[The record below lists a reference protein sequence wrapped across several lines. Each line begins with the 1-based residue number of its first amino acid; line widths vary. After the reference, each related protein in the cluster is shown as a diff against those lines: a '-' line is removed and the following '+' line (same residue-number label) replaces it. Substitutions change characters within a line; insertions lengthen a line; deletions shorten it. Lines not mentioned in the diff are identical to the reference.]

1 MKYDVVIA
9 GGGTAG
15 CAFAYTAGKLG
26 LRTLL
31 VEKNSFLG
39 GTMTSALVTPA
50 MKTSDNNINTEFFN
64 DLMNNLHEI
73 GGQITYADGNRGW
86 FNPELL
92 KITLD
97 KMMISANVEVLF
109 NTKIAEIITE
119 PFTKVENNNE
129 LNANSTQNFKHI
141 KKIKLSNYNDT
152 ICSDNIRTYKD
163 MLSEY
168 IETKYLVDG
177 TGDAKIFE
185 KLNCDFLNK
194 IEKEKISEKNI
205 FQPVNLRFIM
215 SGINLKEF
223 SKWITDLDKDR
234 SVTTSYIIEGQTHLS
249 TAYTWD
255 SNKDWALRPVFKAGM
270 EEGLITEEDSNY
282 FQVFTIPQ
290 MHSSLAFNCPRL
302 ISDTDIDPENTI
314 QTSKLLMDA
323 RASIYRLS
331 VFLRKYF
338 KGFEHAYISS
348 IANELG
354 IRVSNRIKGKYVY
367 TIDDLKSGKK
377 FKNPCL
383 VSNYPVDIHSKEKNK
398 STLEHQMQEYSL
410 PIEALQSCNYENLF
424 AIGRCISADF
434 EAQGAL
440 RIIPSCFS
448 MGEGLAKYLAQ
459 QGD

>member
-73 GGQITYADGNRGW
+73 GGQITYADGNSGW

-152 ICSDNIRTYKD
+152 ICSDNIRTYQD
-163 MLSEY
+163 ILSEY

-194 IEKEKISEKNI
+194 IEKEKNSEKNI

-255 SNKDWALRPVFKAGM
+255 SNKDWALRPVFKTGI

-331 VFLRKYF
+331 VFL
-338 KGFEHAYISS
+338 
-348 IANELG
+348 
-354 IRVSNRIKGKYVY
+354 
-367 TIDDLKSGKK
+367 KK
-377 FKNPCL
+377 
-383 VSNYPVDIHSKEKNK
+383 
-398 STLEHQMQEYSL
+398 
-410 PIEALQSCNYENLF
+410 
-424 AIGRCISADF
+424 
-434 EAQGAL
+434 
-440 RIIPSCFS
+440 
-448 MGEGLAKYLAQ
+448 
-459 QGD
+459 